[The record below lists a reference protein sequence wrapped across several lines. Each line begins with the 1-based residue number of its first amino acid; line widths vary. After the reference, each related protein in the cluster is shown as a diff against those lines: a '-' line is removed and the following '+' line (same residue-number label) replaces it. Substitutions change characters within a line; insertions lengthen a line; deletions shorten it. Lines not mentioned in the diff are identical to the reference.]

1 MNDLV
6 FLSVKQMA
14 EMVRSKAVS
23 STELI
28 QAHLDR
34 IAAVNPGLNAVVEI
48 AAESALAAA
57 RSADDQTARG
67 DQLGPL
73 HGIPM
78 TVKGAWDCAGLVNTG
93 GTLGRKGVVAQQDA
107 TAIARMKQ
115 AGAIPIGVT
124 NLPEFSFAFESDN
137 LVYGRT
143 LNPYL
148 ASRTAGG
155 SGGGG
160 AAAIASGCSPF
171 EVGGDLGG
179 SIRLPAHNNGIA
191 GLKPTLGRVPL
202 TGYVPGPF
210 GVVTLAATAGPM
222 ARFVGDL
229 ALTLPLMMGPDLLD
243 ASVVDATLGNP
254 DEVQIGKLRIA
265 FHTHNGVHQCTPE
278 TVATVEEA
286 ARQAAAAG
294 ATVEESLPHNLDQC
308 FDIFLGLL
316 AADGGAGLLAL
327 AKMYGTTQLS
337 PLFQGALDL
346 FEAGAVSSAEFG
358 GLLVRRD
365 LYRRDV
371 VSFFQR
377 YDAIICPVNAY
388 PALPHGESIQLL
400 SSFSYTIAHNLSGC
414 PGAVVRCGESAEGLP
429 IGVQVVA
436 APWKEHIALAVAA
449 HLERACGGWKQPP
462 EATRAEA

>member
-6 FLSVKQMA
+6 FRSVQQMA
-14 EMVRSKAVS
+14 EMVRAKAVS
-23 STELI
+23 STELV

-34 IAAVNPGLNAVVEI
+34 IAAVNPGLNAVVEL

-57 RSADDQTARG
+57 RSADEQLARG
-67 DQLGPL
+67 APLGPL
-73 HGIPM
+73 HGVPM
-78 TVKGAWDCAGLVNTG
+78 TVKGAWDCAGMINTA
-93 GTLGRKGVVAQQDA
+93 GTLGRKGVVASQDA
-107 TAIARMKQ
+107 TVIARMKQ
-115 AGAIPIGVT
+115 AGAIAIGVT
-124 NLPEFSFAFESDN
+124 NVPEFSLAFESDN

-143 LNPYL
+143 HNPYL
-148 ASRTAGG
+148 AARTAGG

-243 ASVVDATLGNP
+243 ASVVDATFGNP
-254 DEVQIGKLRIA
+254 DDVRVGGLRIA
-265 FHTHNGVHQCTPE
+265 FHTHNGIHPCTPE
-278 TVATVEEA
+278 TAATVEDA

-294 ATVEESLPHNLDQC
+294 ATVEEALPQGIDQS
-308 FDIFLGLL
+308 FDIFVGLL
-316 AADGGAGLLAL
+316 AADGGAGLHSLAE
-327 AKMYGTTQLS
+327 MYGTRQLS
-337 PLFQGALDL
+337 PLFQGALDV
-346 FEAGAVSSAEFG
+346 FKPRAVSSAEFG
-358 GLLVRRD
+358 ALLVRRD
-365 LYRRDV
+365 VYRMQV

-388 PALPHGESIQLL
+388 PALPHGESVALL

-414 PGAVVRCGESAEGLP
+414 PGAVVRCGESADGLP
-429 IGVQVVA
+429 IDVQVVA
-436 APWKEHIALAVAA
+436 APWKEHVALAVAA
-449 HLERACGGWKQPP
+449 HLERACGGWKRPP
-462 EATRAEA
+462 L